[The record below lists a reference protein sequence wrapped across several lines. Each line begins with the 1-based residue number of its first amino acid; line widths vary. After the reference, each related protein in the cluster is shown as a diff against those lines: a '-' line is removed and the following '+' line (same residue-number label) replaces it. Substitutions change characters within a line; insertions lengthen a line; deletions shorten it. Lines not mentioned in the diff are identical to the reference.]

1 MGDCK
6 HNRQVSA
13 YHDGELP
20 EEERV
25 RLEAHV
31 ARCASCARELEEL
44 RELSRALSGTHIPGA
59 PAAVFER
66 WHGTVATVRERVL
79 IGMAE
84 ALTAAAAV
92 VLAACASWVWY
103 GSGKT
108 EASVTMPNTWELAA
122 VGVGDESTTSDTQQF
137 VQWMVRDLSLENGHD

>member
-1 MGDCK
+1 M
-6 HNRQVSA
+6 
-13 YHDGELP
+13 L
-20 EEERV
+20 
-25 RLEAHV
+25 LEAHV

-44 RELSRALSGTHIPGA
+44 RELSRALSGTHMPDA
-59 PAAVFER
+59 PAGVFER

-79 IGMAE
+79 IGTAE

-92 VLAACASWVWY
+92 VLAACVSWVWY
-103 GSGKT
+103 GSEKT
-108 EASVTMPNTWELAA
+108 EAGVTMPNTWELAA